1 MQKTS
6 LVKLAVALSF
16 ITSVAMAQTPAP
28 GINQLISKI
37 NDYNSSMP
45 VEKVFL
51 QFDKPYYATGD
62 TVWFKGYLMNETLK
76 YSPLSSRLYVE
87 LLNDSN
93 AVIKRFVYSVSYGL
107 TWGSVP
113 LDPTYVHDG
122 SYTIRAYTNW
132 MRNFGDEY
140 FFKQAFYVNNQGDKT
155 WLINAKP
162 NIAGNEIKLEAKL
175 AGLDGKTAAEN
186 LVVRVR
192 NNKKQLSRNAVQTTA
207 DGTMNVNFTLPQ
219 SQLKNLE
226 LVVTDRNDAGKSA
239 IIPVKVNRPQDV
251 DIQFMPESG
260 PLVVGIPSH
269 VGFKAVGEDGKG
281 LPVEGSV
288 FDSDH
293 NEMAHLSATKYGIGT
308 FDMAPQP
315 GKTYLAEFTLPDGSK
330 KTVALPNPQKMGS
343 VLSVRNA
350 LDRDTITVSAYNTGE
365 QAGKYFLLGI
375 SRGVICYGASL
386 SFSNNHF
393 SVRVPKALFPSGVA
407 HFILMNPAQQP
418 VNERLTYIDHKDNL
432 KIDLK
437 PNAASYAARDSVA
450 MLISVKD
457 ENGKP
462 VVGSFSMAVTDNNQV
477 KPDDATAHNITA
489 SMLLASDLKGY
500 VENAP
505 SYLQHTDEAWKA
517 LDALLLTQGWVG
529 YDLNK
534 VNQPAKPQYEP
545 EYKFAVRGT
554 VSNAINKPIADSRVI
569 LLSKGDLNLEKD
581 TLTDKGGKFIFTNFP
596 PVGKSTF
603 VISAVNQKGKPVN
616 NGISVD
622 EKNLTAATSSG
633 VPTLEP
639 WNVNADATILNY
651 VRTNREWQD
660 SKPRYDANGRLL
672 RTVDIKDR
680 ATVRNSQNLNGA
692 GAADQVITEDV
703 LVNAGKATLL
713 DVLQSKVKDFH
724 ASMFK
729 AKDKSVN
736 MEYYLRDKKAQFV
749 FDGVFLDRFY
759 DAITGL
765 PNEHYE
771 FVKQYLDYIS
781 AEDVLGIEVIYH
793 RNGRYNANL
802 ANGAD
807 DVLATDAAGPRGSD
821 NAFIEIT
828 TRSGQGPF
836 LQRANGIYIYKPLTL
851 AENKMFYRPRYVV
864 KGEVTGK
871 DVRSTIHWAPNI
883 VTDKDGNATVSFYA
897 ADRSANYTIT
907 CEGGDLDG
915 KIGFQTAQIT
925 INGK

>member
-1 MQKTS
+1 
-6 LVKLAVALSF
+6 
-16 ITSVAMAQTPAP
+16 
-28 GINQLISKI
+28 
-37 NDYNSSMP
+37 
-45 VEKVFL
+45 
-51 QFDKPYYATGD
+51 
-62 TVWFKGYLMNETLK
+62 
-76 YSPLSSRLYVE
+76 
-87 LLNDSN
+87 
-93 AVIKRFVYSVSYGL
+93 
-107 TWGSVP
+107 
-113 LDPTYVHDG
+113 
-122 SYTIRAYTNW
+122 
-132 MRNFGDEY
+132 
-140 FFKQAFYVNNQGDKT
+140 
-155 WLINAKP
+155 
-162 NIAGNEIKLEAKL
+162 
-175 AGLDGKTAAEN
+175 
-186 LVVRVR
+186 
-192 NNKKQLSRNAVQTTA
+192 
-207 DGTMNVNFTLPQ
+207 
-219 SQLKNLE
+219 
-226 LVVTDRNDAGKSA
+226 
-239 IIPVKVNRPQDV
+239 
-251 DIQFMPESG
+251 
-260 PLVVGIPSH
+260 
-269 VGFKAVGEDGKG
+269 
-281 LPVEGSV
+281 
-288 FDSDH
+288 
-293 NEMAHLSATKYGIGT
+293 
-308 FDMAPQP
+308 
-315 GKTYLAEFTLPDGSK
+315 
-330 KTVALPNPQKMGS
+330 
-343 VLSVRNA
+343 
-350 LDRDTITVSAYNTGE
+350 
-365 QAGKYFLLGI
+365 
-375 SRGVICYGASL
+375 
-386 SFSNNHF
+386 
-393 SVRVPKALFPSGVA
+393 
-407 HFILMNPAQQP
+407 
-418 VNERLTYIDHKDNL
+418 
-432 KIDLK
+432 
-437 PNAASYAARDSVA
+437 
-450 MLISVKD
+450 
-457 ENGKP
+457 
-462 VVGSFSMAVTDNNQV
+462 
-477 KPDDATAHNITA
+477 
-489 SMLLASDLKGY
+489 
-500 VENAP
+500 
-505 SYLQHTDEAWKA
+505 
-517 LDALLLTQGWVG
+517 
-529 YDLNK
+529 
-534 VNQPAKPQYEP
+534 
-545 EYKFAVRGT
+545 
-554 VSNAINKPIADSRVI
+554 
-569 LLSKGDLNLEKD
+569 
-581 TLTDKGGKFIFTNFP
+581 
-596 PVGKSTF
+596 
-603 VISAVNQKGKPVN
+603 
-616 NGISVD
+616 
-622 EKNLTAATSSG
+622 
-633 VPTLEP
+633 
-639 WNVNADATILNY
+639 LNY

-660 SKPRYDANGRLL
+660 SKPRYDANGKLL